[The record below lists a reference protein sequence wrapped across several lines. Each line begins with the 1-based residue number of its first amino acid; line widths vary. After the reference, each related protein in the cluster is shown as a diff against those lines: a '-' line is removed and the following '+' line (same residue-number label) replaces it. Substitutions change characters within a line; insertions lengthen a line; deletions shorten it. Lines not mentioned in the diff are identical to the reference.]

1 MKKLL
6 TALCLTAVVVI
17 SYQVG
22 IYDYE
27 ASTDNDREVSLQNVS
42 DSDTES
48 NNTHN
53 TNTVLSKKDAQAQNA
68 QKIEK
73 VTPEQLKELN
83 EIQAPWTKR
92 YPNARITDK
101 TVKAERRKV
110 GIKRNI
116 RVVVRETLFK
126 TDMKYANI
134 VGEEV
139 YSKNGSGNLELA
151 SYVEYVADHIL
162 IKINNEE
169 NVIQLKE
176 NFKTIKVDKVDKTDD
191 NQLYMVKLNGE
202 DIDTVKNAIAS
213 YEENKNVQY
222 AEKDYVLN
230 SSSNDTYFS
239 NLWGLNNVGQNGGT
253 ADADIDAPEAWSITR
268 GSTDVL
274 VAIIDTGIDYNHS
287 DLAANMWTNP
297 GETGTD
303 SNGNDKATNGVD
315 DDSNGYVDDVRGWD
329 FVNNDNDSMDDHS
342 HGTHCAG
349 TIGAVGDN
357 NVGVIGVAPEVRM
370 VGLKFL
376 SAGGS
381 GYLSDAV
388 KAILYSN
395 KIGVDISSNSWGGG
409 GYSQSLKDAIDASA
423 DRNILFVAAAGNSGR
438 NTDSSPAYPASYSSA
453 NIVSV
458 AATDRNDGIASFSN
472 YGVNSVDMG
481 APGVSILSTTP
492 GNNYS
497 YYSGTSMACPHVSG
511 AAVLLKAN
519 NNGMTVADMK
529 NALMY
534 KSDAI
539 SSLNGRSASGSR
551 LNIFKALSG
560 EEEDDVEPAII
571 TSPVNGSEFTD
582 ANVTFSWDADD
593 AITDLEISIGSSF
606 GAADHFSSDA
616 LENLSEVTVTLP
628 EDGSRLYVRLRSMI
642 DDEWVHR
649 DTSYIASNKDIPP
662 PSKSELTAPVSSTV
676 LKAGT
681 TVFQWTSGS
690 QVERR
695 FLYVGTRKGYGNL
708 YRGYVGESGVSANL
722 NIFTSKTYVRLWSR
736 LEGRWQY
743 EDSVFDSISSVSA
756 MVSPANGT
764 KLTSANVTFEWTEG
778 YNIRYRY
785 LYVGSSKG
793 RADIYRSYVT
803 GTSKEVVTPTDGR
816 TVYVRLW
823 SYINGGGWQ
832 YKDYNY
838 TSAIIAPEVSL
849 INSHK
854 DGEIFNSESVDI
866 TWTDGVGVNHN
877 YLYMYSNKTYRRVF
891 SGRVYN
897 NEQNIVVPEGSGQVT
912 AYFYSYMNGRWNR
925 STYLFYAKGSAPKI
939 TAPISGSHLY
949 ESSVTFKWDNPT
961 GVRYNYM
968 MIGTRPGGSNLYRAF
983 LSNSTEKTININVGG
998 KIYVRLYT
1006 YNNGWSYSDS
1016 VYYK

>member
-1 MKKLL
+1 MRKLI
-6 TALCLTAVVVI
+6 TVLCLTVVVLI
-17 SYQVG
+17 SYKIG
-22 IYDYE
+22 IYNYE
-27 ASTDNDREVSLQNVS
+27 SSTDEMRKVSLQES
-42 DSDTES
+42 DLDTKS
-48 NNTHN
+48 NNKQHIN
-53 TNTVLSKKDAQAQNA
+53 TALSKKEVQAQNPKKA
-68 QKIEK
+68 DKI
-73 VTPEQLKELN
+73 TPEQLKELN
-83 EIQAPWTKR
+83 EIQAPWTNR
-92 YPNARITDK
+92 YPSALITDK
-101 TVKAERRKV
+101 TVNVERRKV

-116 RVVVRETLFK
+116 RVIVRETLFK
-126 TDMKYANI
+126 TNMKYANI

-139 YSKNGSGNLELA
+139 YTENENGNLELS

-162 IKINNEE
+162 VKINDKE
-169 NVIQLKE
+169 NLDQLKE
-176 NFKTIKVDKVDKTDD
+176 NFKTIEVEKVDSD
-191 NQLYMVKLNGE
+191 QLYMVKLNGE

-222 AEKDYVLN
+222 AEADYVLN
-230 SSSNDTYFS
+230 SGSNDSLYN

-253 ADADIDAPEAWSITR
+253 ADADIDAPEAWGITR

-287 DLAANMWTNP
+287 DLAANIWANP

-303 SNGNDKATNGVD
+303 NNGNNKASNGID
-315 DDSNGYVDDVRGWD
+315 DDNNGYVDDFRGWD
-329 FVNNDNDSMDDHS
+329 FVNNDNDSMDDNS

-376 SAGGS
+376 SASGS

-388 KAILYSN
+388 KAIQYSN
-395 KIGVDISSNSWGGG
+395 TIGVDISSNSWGGG

-438 NTDSSPAYPASYSSA
+438 NTDSSPSYPASYSSA
-453 NIVSV
+453 NIISV

-492 GNNYS
+492 GNKYN

-519 NNGMTVADMK
+519 NNAMSFADMK

-539 SSLNGRSASGSR
+539 SSLNGKSVSASR
-551 LNIFKALSG
+551 LNIHKALSG
-560 EEEDDVEPAII
+560 EDEDEVEPATI
-571 TSPVNGSEFTD
+571 TSPVNGSEFTA
-582 ANVTFSWDADD
+582 ANVTFSWEADD
-593 AITDLEISIGSSF
+593 GITDMAISIGSSF
-606 GAADHFSSDA
+606 GAADHFNSDA
-616 LENLSEVTVTLP
+616 LENLSSVTVTLP
-628 EDGSRLYVRLRSMI
+628 EDGSRIYLRLSSMI
-642 DDEWVHR
+642 DNEWVHR
-649 DTSYIASNKDIPP
+649 DTSYIASNEVIPP
-662 PSKSELTAPVSSTV
+662 PSKSELTAPTRGTV
-676 LKAGT
+676 LKAGKT
-681 TVFQWTSGS
+681 TFQWTAGN
-690 QVERR
+690 QIERR
-695 FLYVGTRKGYGNL
+695 YLYVGTRKGYGNL
-708 YRGYVGESGVSANL
+708 YRGYVGESGVSTNL
-722 NIFTSKTYVRLWSR
+722 NIFTSKVYVRLWSR

-756 MVSPANGT
+756 MISPANGT
-764 KLTSANVTFEWTEG
+764 KLTSANVTFQWTEG
-778 YNIRYRY
+778 YSIRYRY
-785 LYVGSSKG
+785 LYIGSSKG
-793 RADIYRSYVT
+793 RSDIYRSSVT

-816 TVYVRLW
+816 TIYVRLY
-823 SYINGGGWQ
+823 SYVNRGGWQ
-832 YKDYNY
+832 YRDYNY
-838 TSAIIAPEVSL
+838 TSAIIAPELSI

-866 TWTDGVGVNHN
+866 TWTDGVGVKYN
-877 YLYMYSNKTYRRVF
+877 YLSMYSNKTYKRLF
-891 SGRVYN
+891 SGMLYN
-897 NEQNIVVPEGSGQVT
+897 NKQNIIVPEGSGQVT

-939 TAPISGSHLY
+939 TAPVSGSHLY
-949 ESSVTFKWDNPT
+949 ENTVTFKWDNSAE
-961 GVRYNYM
+961 VRYNYM
-968 MIGTRPGGSNLYRAF
+968 IVGTRPGGSNLYRAF
-983 LSNSTEKTININVGG
+983 LRNSTEKTININVGG